1 MLVSWKLQ
9 TRSILPTI
17 HFVWLSN
24 SCIGYLG
31 YVAVL
36 DVGVEWW
43 SGRCSA
49 GVFRRHKKT
58 TTTTTVIRDGSR
70 LMTAAA
76 AAASGDERPDE
87 HATSQSRNLQPP
99 RPIRPPPT
107 TTADA
112 RPWSLQHLLYTTT
125 DELRSGR
132 ALSVAHSLLTHCS
145 HSTRSIGSMKRSSV
159 RPSVRLQCLSQ
170 PRRATGLLWAGDVDR
185 HRRLPGDQRR
195 SAANASSVTL
205 TANVGSWTRGLVIVC
220 LDASALTES
229 FRECKLSV
237 QYFLVTVYD
246 SDKIKKYFFYLS
258 LCYPGKCR
266 TYTCKMQV
274 TKSMIYGWN

>member
-1 MLVSWKLQ
+1 
-9 TRSILPTI
+9 
-17 HFVWLSN
+17 
-24 SCIGYLG
+24 
-31 YVAVL
+31 
-36 DVGVEWW
+36 
-43 SGRCSA
+43 
-49 GVFRRHKKT
+49 VFRRHKK

-159 RPSVRLQCLSQ
+159 RPFARPSACSVCPSCGVRRVCCGQEMSIDIGGC
-170 PRRATGLLWAGDVDR
+170 RATNGAQQQMRAVSR
-185 HRRLPGDQRR
+185 
-195 SAANASSVTL
+195 
-205 TANVGSWTRGLVIVC
+205 
-220 LDASALTES
+220 
-229 FRECKLSV
+229 
-237 QYFLVTVYD
+237 
-246 SDKIKKYFFYLS
+246 
-258 LCYPGKCR
+258 
-266 TYTCKMQV
+266 
-274 TKSMIYGWN
+274 